1 MLDGGNTIFKVFIL
15 LSQVNL
21 ERALPNVCKTVGIC
35 YSVNQ
40 VSVLSQ
46 AAFTDSFAK
55 LIKFYKKVNKNNDCF
70 CLGQRNLTAL
80 DALMV

>member
-1 MLDGGNTIFKVFIL
+1 MCARRWEYVIQLTRSG
-15 LSQVNL
+15 
-21 ERALPNVCKTVGIC
+21 
-35 YSVNQ
+35 
-40 VSVLSQ
+40 VLSQ